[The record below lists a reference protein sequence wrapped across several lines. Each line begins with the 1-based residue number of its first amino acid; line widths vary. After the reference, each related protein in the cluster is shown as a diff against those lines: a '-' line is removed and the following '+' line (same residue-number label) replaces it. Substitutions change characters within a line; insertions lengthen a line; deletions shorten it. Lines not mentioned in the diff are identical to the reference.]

1 MAEWQWKRWDAV
13 ARLGAGKLT
22 LAEAARVLRL
32 SVRQVRRTGRSPVSD
47 ELVGAAHWQDPI
59 THEVPAGQMC
69 PHEPQ
74 LLESVLRFTS
84 HPSAASLLQLA
95 KPGLQRLRRHVV
107 GFPPQNTEPFGTGQ
121 HTEDDGSQEAP
132 WPVGMHPLPQ
142 TFGVPPPPQVSGAV
156 HAPQSRV
163 PPQPSGTEPQ
173 LSPAGHVVRGVQPQT
188 FTVPPPPQVW
198 GAVQV
203 PQLPPQPSSP
213 HSLPVQSGEQ
223 HTPNFAPDSST
234 QTPLFPL
241 VPQQLRLVRQT
252 APSALHPPA
261 VALRCPT
268 SASAA
273 TASSAIRPSRA
284 TCFIGPPW
292 SRARGGTTA
301 PREPRPILR
310 SRVEQQRRTVVTPAS
325 RSVPHRGAERAVAL
339 PILAFSPEPLVRAG
353 WYRPRNTP
361 GSRSEAILALQS
373 VDPTPFPSGAAR
385 EGWLAP
391 CVRISWGLA
400 RGPFYLVFG

>member
-1 MAEWQWKRWDAV
+1 MAEWQWRRWDAV

-22 LAEAARVLRL
+22 LQEAARVLRL

-203 PQLPPQPSSP
+203 PQLPP
-213 HSLPVQSGEQ
+213 L
-223 HTPNFAPDSST
+223 
-234 QTPLFPL
+234 
-241 VPQQLRLVRQT
+241 PQQLRLVRQT

-400 RGPFYLVFG
+400 RGPFYLVSG